1 MVVVISSEENRSHL
15 TAGLTARGDERI
27 ITEPEVGMRGKR
39 VMRFS
44 SSVEINAPVEKVW
57 SLIDKLEEWPQWMQ
71 SIKKIERVSEGPLAV
86 GSQLIVTARVSRLT
100 VNLLMTITEF
110 IPERSVI
117 MQGKALGTNL
127 TRFYFLEPVDDKTK
141 VTIGGEVS
149 GLLAWMARRGGKAVS
164 YEIAQAAKRRFE

>member
-1 MVVVISSEENRSHL
+1 
-15 TAGLTARGDERI
+15 
-27 ITEPEVGMRGKR
+27 
-39 VMRFS
+39 MRFS

-71 SIKKIERVSEGPLAV
+71 SIKKIERGSEGPLAV
-86 GSQLIVTARVSRLT
+86 GSQLSVTAKVSRLT
-100 VNLLMTITEF
+100 VNLLMTISEF
-110 IPERSVI
+110 VPERSVV

-127 TRFYFLEPVDDKTK
+127 TRFYFLEPVNGKTK

-164 YEIAQAAKRRFE
+164 DEIAQAAKKRIESMG

>member
-1 MVVVISSEENRSHL
+1 
-15 TAGLTARGDERI
+15 
-27 ITEPEVGMRGKR
+27 
-39 VMRFS
+39 MRFS

-71 SIKKIERVSEGPLAV
+71 SIKKIERVSEGPLAI
-86 GSQLIVTARVSRLT
+86 GSQLSVTARVSRLT
-100 VNLLMTITEF
+100 VNLLMTISEF
-110 IPERSVI
+110 VPERSVV

-127 TRFYFLEPVDDKTK
+127 TRFYFLEPVNGKTK

-164 YEIAQAAKRRFE
+164 YEIAQAAKKRFESPG